1 MPHVADSTLK
11 QQKTVIT
18 KFFFSK
24 RENTLAKGALDGG
37 PSVPAVPQVGLEK
50 R

>member
-1 MPHVADSTLK
+1 MLHVADSTLK
-11 QQKTVIT
+11 QKILFETRNV
-18 KFFFSK
+18 SK